1 MRLAAIAVPEA
12 TGAFTENGNRI
23 GAITVDGSV
32 ALIAFA
38 GLFVGLISGV
48 LWVTVER
55 WIPGGTGVR
64 ALLAMPVAVALGSF
78 VLIKG
83 TNVDFLVLQHQPVV
97 IGLLLGLV
105 MLAGAST
112 ALVDAW
118 LDRHLPQANARTPMP
133 AGIYAV
139 VTLIGLLLGGL
150 VIVAYLGS
158 ENRVAGFAL
167 LAVGVATLATWAL
180 RLRRRDDIP
189 TVVAVLGYG
198 GLAVA
203 VALGLLATWSEVSLA
218 LLLELTI
225 SPGRRPAAPRR
236 AGARSRA

>member
-1 MRLAAIAVPEA
+1 MRLAAIAVPES

-23 GAITVDGSV
+23 GAITVDGSLG
-32 ALIAFA
+32 LILFA
-38 GLFVGLISGV
+38 GLFVGLIGAV
-48 LWVTVER
+48 LWVTVQR

-78 VLIKG
+78 VLIQG
-83 TNVDFLVLQHQPVV
+83 TNVDFLVLQRQPVI
-97 IGLLLGLV
+97 IGILLGLV

-139 VTLIGLLLGGL
+139 VTLIGLLLGAL
-150 VIVAYLGS
+150 VIVTYLGS

-167 LAVGVATLATWAL
+167 LAVGVATLSTWAL

-189 TVVAVLGYG
+189 AVVAVLGYG

-203 VALGLLATWSEVSLA
+203 VALGLVATWSEVSLA
-218 LLLELTI
+218 LLL
-225 SPGRRPAAPRR
+225 G
-236 AGARSRA
+236 

>member
-1 MRLAAIAVPEA
+1 
-12 TGAFTENGNRI
+12 
-23 GAITVDGSV
+23 
-32 ALIAFA
+32 
-38 GLFVGLISGV
+38 
-48 LWVTVER
+48 
-55 WIPGGTGVR
+55 
-64 ALLAMPVAVALGSF
+64 
-78 VLIKG
+78 
-83 TNVDFLVLQHQPVV
+83 
-97 IGLLLGLV
+97 
-105 MLAGAST
+105 
-112 ALVDAW
+112 
-118 LDRHLPQANARTPMP
+118 MP

-218 LLLELTI
+218 LLL
-225 SPGRRPAAPRR
+225 G
-236 AGARSRA
+236 